1 MKAWRLIAAIVVA
14 VAVVGGVGLL
24 GVPDLSPRSETI
36 PTTRPV
42 RGDIDVK
49 VHTLGELGPRRS
61 MTLAAPTV
69 GGLLQI
75 VKLAPAGTIVKK
87 DDVIIE
93 FDRAEQQYNLQQA
106 ESELAEAEQE
116 IAKLQADAKV
126 QTATDQLALLH
137 ARHEVRR
144 AEIDVSGNEFV
155 GRIEAEKNNLKLEE
169 TKRALTQTEDD
180 VKTHA
185 ASNRAALLVL
195 EEKRSKAR
203 IAADFARRN
212 IESMTVVAPLDG
224 LVVIKDNQDSSGGWS
239 FPGMSLPEYREGDTV
254 QPGRTVAEVVDLT
267 EMEVKTKI
275 LETDRPSIEKGGPA
289 TIQIEALPAS
299 QMTAASK
306 GIGGLAQNMFWEPQT
321 TRQFNAAFALQKPS
335 SELRPGMTAR
345 VVVEGETLKNVTH
358 LPRQVLFEKEG
369 KPVVYVREGAQFK
382 PVEVKVA
389 RVTENRVVLQDFA
402 ADADVAL
409 INPET
414 GASGQKSGA
423 ASGPVPGGG
432 R

>member
-1 MKAWRLIAAIVVA
+1 MKTWRLIAAVLAIA
-14 VAVVGGVGLL
+14 LVGGVVVM
-24 GVPDLSPRSETI
+24 GVPDLSPELGTI
-36 PTTRPV
+36 PTTRAT
-42 RGDIDVK
+42 RGDIDVR

-75 VKLAPAGTIVKK
+75 VKLTPAGSIVKK
-87 DDVIIE
+87 DDIVIE
-93 FDRAEQQYNLQQA
+93 FDRAEQQFNLQQA

-116 IAKLQADAKV
+116 IAKLRADAKV
-126 QTATDQLALLH
+126 QQSTDQLALLH

-155 GRIEAEKNNLKLEE
+155 GRIEAEKNTIKLEE
-169 TKRALTQTEDD
+169 TRRALAQTQDD

-185 ASNRAALLVL
+185 ESSRAALAVL
-195 EEKRSKAR
+195 EEKRSKAT

-212 IESMTVVAPLDG
+212 IESMTVRAPLDG

-239 FPGMSLPEYREGDTV
+239 FPGMSLPEYRQGDTV

-289 TIQIEALPAS
+289 TVLIEALPAAS
-299 QMTAASK
+299 LTAASK
-306 GIGGLAQNMFWEPQT
+306 GVGGLAQNMFWEPQT

-335 SELRPGMTAR
+335 AAMRPGMTAK
-345 VVVEGETLKNVTH
+345 VVVEGETLKGVTH

-369 KPVVYVREGAQFK
+369 KPVVYVRDGTQFK

-389 RVTENRVVLQDFA
+389 RITENRIVLQDFSA
-402 ADADVAL
+402 ELDVAL
-409 INPET
+409 VNPET
-414 GASGQKSGA
+414 GAAGQQSAQA
-423 ASGPVPGGG
+423 AGPLAGGG